1 MRTVQQALTRH
12 RDAFARGL
20 TSLALFSLAGMAVM
34 ATWHSPL
41 HLPIRPAAEAISAP
55 VSASGTTVS
64 LANPAPVAA
73 APVWDLANISN
84 PRVDSWVK
92 RFTTSLKG
100 EISNTLT
107 RGEAYLP
114 MISAKLAE
122 RGMPQELAYLPMIES
137 EFRPKAR
144 SPVSAVGLWQF
155 MSATARRFG
164 LSVGR
169 NGDERTNPAKATDA
183 ALAYLSQLHD
193 RFGSWYLA
201 AAAYNAGPGTIS
213 RVMKS
218 VLGRS
223 TGTDA
228 DFYAIA
234 SRLPKETREYVP
246 KLIAAARIGK
256 EPSRYGLES

>member
-1 MRTVQQALTRH
+1 MQTVQQALTRH
-12 RDAFARGL
+12 RDKVARWA
-20 TSLALFSLAGMAVM
+20 TSVALFSLAGTAVI

-41 HLPIRPAAEAISAP
+41 HPLIRPAAEAISAP
-55 VSASGTTVS
+55 VSASATTVS
-64 LANPAPVAA
+64 LATAATAA
-73 APVWDLANISN
+73 AVPAWDLANISN
-84 PRVDSWVK
+84 PRVDGWVQ

-122 RGMPQELAYLPMIES
+122 RGMARELAYLPMIES

-155 MSATARRFG
+155 MSSTARRFG

-169 NGDERTNPAKATDA
+169 NDDERTNPAKATDA
-183 ALAYLSQLHD
+183 ALTYLSQLHD

-201 AAAYNAGPGTIS
+201 AAAYNAGPGTIAQA
-213 RVMKS
+213 MKR

-234 SRLPKETREYVP
+234 PRLPKETREYVP

-256 EPSRYGLES
+256 EPSRYGLDG